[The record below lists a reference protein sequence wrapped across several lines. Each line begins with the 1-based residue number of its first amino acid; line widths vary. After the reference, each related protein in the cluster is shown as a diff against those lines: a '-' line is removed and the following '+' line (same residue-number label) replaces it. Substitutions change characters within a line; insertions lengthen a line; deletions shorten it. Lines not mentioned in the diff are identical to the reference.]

1 MITYFSYFC
10 ACLLFSPL
18 LLHIAYRSCK
28 SDYHTNDDNSNVTK
42 HNRHN
47 KSNQKKKKTKK
58 RKTRKLRKEWEE
70 GEQQQEHRG
79 PDRDS
84 KHGHRIKRMAEE
96 LSPSPIF
103 SAPLKPSATAG
114 GPKWRS
120 HFSSLTRGPMNGARC
135 LAFDQGWGTWRS
147 KLGIQK
153 NSLGVART
161 RSCPTKTRNDGP
173 LAGKQGMRSYSVGQ
187 TMSWLGLKSTYRYF

>member
-28 SDYHTNDDNSNVTK
+28 TDYHTNDNNSNVTK

-47 KSNQKKKKTKK
+47 KSNQKKKKKK
-58 RKTRKLRKEWEE
+58 KKKEKNKEAKERMRRRTTTGTSRTRPRLQAWPQNQKD
-70 GEQQQEHRG
+70 GRG
-79 PDRDS
+79 T
-84 KHGHRIKRMAEE
+84 
-96 LSPSPIF
+96 SPSPIF
-103 SAPLKPSATAG
+103 SAPLTPSATAG

-135 LAFDQGWGTWRS
+135 LAFDQGWDMKEQT
-147 KLGIQK
+147 GIQK

-161 RSCPTKTRNDGP
+161 RSCPTKTSNDGP

-187 TMSWLGLKSTYRYF
+187 AMSWLGLKSTYRYF